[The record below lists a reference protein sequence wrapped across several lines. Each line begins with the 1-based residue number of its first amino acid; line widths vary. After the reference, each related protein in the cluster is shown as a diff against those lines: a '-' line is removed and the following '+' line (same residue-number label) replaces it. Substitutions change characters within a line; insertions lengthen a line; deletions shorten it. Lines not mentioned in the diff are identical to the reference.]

1 MPCDVIDVKGY
12 ADLASEAK
20 LHDRD
25 PDVVARELQE
35 HGHKDDWL
43 ICWVPE
49 WIFDE
54 KDVEPVD
61 DSQQI
66 LSGRIEAE
74 TDKAFLLAMGREDAW
89 VPKSVIRVYEAEAPS
104 EITVPQHGIS
114 DFTEG
119 SA

>member
-1 MPCDVIDVKGY
+1 MQCDVIDVKGY

-20 LHDRD
+20 LHGRD
-25 PDVVARELQE
+25 PDIVACELQK

-74 TDKAFLLAMGREDAW
+74 TDKASSSRSGARTRGCR
-89 VPKSVIRVYEAEAPS
+89 SR
-104 EITVPQHGIS
+104 
-114 DFTEG
+114 
-119 SA
+119 